1 MATKTFGYAR
11 VSSRD
16 QNEQRQIDSILPL
29 LEDERDLYVDKQSG
43 KDFNRPRYQAL
54 KAVLRSGDTVIIHS
68 LDRLGRNYD
77 QIREEWNFFMK
88 NDIAVKILDMPL
100 LNTSETDG
108 NNLQRK
114 LIADITLSLLSYVAE
129 KERENIRTRQA
140 QGIKSAKAR
149 GVKFGREKILPEN
162 FDSVYAD
169 WKAGS
174 ISAVEAQKI
183 LGMKCGI
190 LKRDTASPNF
200 GTGAD
205 RTHICS
211 PLPQQHQYNRS
222 KNQKKTPISPGK
234 HN

>member
-29 LEDERDLYVDKQSG
+29 LEDERDLYIDKQSG
-43 KDFNRPRYQAL
+43 KDFNRPMYQAL
-54 KAVLRSGDTVIIHS
+54 KACLREGDTIIVSS

-100 LNTSETDG
+100 LDTSATNG
-108 NNLQRK
+108 SNLQRK

-129 KERENIRTRQA
+129 TERENIRTRQA

-149 GVKFGREKILPEN
+149 GVRFGREKILPEN
-162 FDSVYAD
+162 FDSVYTD

-174 ISAVEAQKI
+174 ITAVDAQKI
-183 LGMKCGI
+183 LGMKPGVFY
-190 LKRDTASPNF
+190 KRVREKEGRA
-200 GTGAD
+200 
-205 RTHICS
+205 
-211 PLPQQHQYNRS
+211 
-222 KNQKKTPISPGK
+222 
-234 HN
+234 